1 MIKDFSFVILLW
13 PIKINDLGEI
23 NQKLNIASFPC
34 TILYLTRN
42 LVLNTNNI
50 QVTSIYFQH
59 ERLKV
64 SFGKR
69 AELSVAVQ
77 MCLGIY
83 SSLLQ
88 MSRDRTLWKECQM
101 GLNLLPFSV
110 RILEGKIILYS
121 LLSIGK

>member
-23 NQKLNIASFPC
+23 NQKLNITFFLC

-42 LVLNTNNI
+42 LVLNTNHI
-50 QVTSIYFQH
+50 QVISTYFQH

-77 MCLGIY
+77 LCLIY

-88 MSRDRTLWKECQM
+88 MSRDTTPGKECQT
-101 GLNLLPFSV
+101 GL
-110 RILEGKIILYS
+110 S
-121 LLSIGK
+121 LLSAVEYWKER